1 MEPAKLQ
8 EKNQK
13 IKEEFSGTATGFAL
27 DRSELQKI
35 NEPEEILPAHV
46 LHMKT
51 PHFSFAVG

>member
-8 EKNQK
+8 EKNLK
-13 IKEEFSGTATGFAL
+13 IKEEFSGPGTGFVL

-35 NEPEEILPAHV
+35 NEEILPAHV

-51 PHFSFAVG
+51 LPLFIQS